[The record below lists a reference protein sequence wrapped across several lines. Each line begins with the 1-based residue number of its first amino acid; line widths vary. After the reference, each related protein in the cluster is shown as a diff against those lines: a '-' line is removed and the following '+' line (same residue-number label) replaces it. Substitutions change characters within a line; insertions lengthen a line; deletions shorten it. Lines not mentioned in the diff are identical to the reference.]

1 MTLDTY
7 FREGFLMHVTG
18 VIVEYNPMHNG
29 HVYHVEQSRQTTG
42 ADAVAAVMSGHFLQR
57 GEPAMLNKWARTKM
71 ALAQGVD
78 LVLEMPAAYSTQSAA
93 LFALGSVAT
102 LDRLGVV
109 DSLCFGSESG
119 DISALQT
126 LSSIIAQEPALL
138 QSLIREEL
146 QKGQSYPRATSAAL
160 ARFAELDPSL
170 DSQLLRMPNNML
182 GLEYLAALR
191 KLSSSIRPA
200 TITRIAAGY
209 NDETISHPKIASATA
224 IRKATLESGAETA
237 KPLLPP
243 FSYQMM
249 QEEFRAGRGPMRW
262 ENFRQA
268 LFTLLLHSTP
278 ERLREYVGVDEGLE
292 ARLLDAARRTET
304 VHDLIEAVK
313 TKRYTWTK
321 IQRAL
326 TSILL
331 GVTREIQAEM
341 NVDAGPSYIRV
352 LGFTERGRQVL
363 KRAVKTAVVPILTNL
378 PREKSAM
385 LELDVRASAVYAQG
399 YPQKQPGAALWDYT
413 VPVIRM
419 K

>member
-1 MTLDTY
+1 
-7 FREGFLMHVTG
+7 MHVTG

-42 ADAVAAVMSGHFLQR
+42 ADAVVAVMSGQFLQR
-57 GEPAMLNKWARTKM
+57 GEPAMLNKWARTRM
-71 ALAQGVD
+71 ALRQGVD
-78 LVLEMPAAYSTQSAA
+78 LVLEMPVAYSTQSAT
-93 LFALGSVAT
+93 LFAYGSVAT

-119 DISALQT
+119 DITALQT
-126 LSSIIAQEPALL
+126 LSSIIAQEPPLL

-146 QKGQSYPRATSAAL
+146 EKGQSYPRAMSTALTRYTEQDPRFTAAHS
-160 ARFAELDPSL
+160 ELVG
-170 DSQLLRMPNNML
+170 QPNNML
-182 GLEYLAALR
+182 GLEYLSALR
-191 KLSSSIRPA
+191 KLGSAIRPA

-224 IRKATLESGAETA
+224 IRKATLETGVQTTE
-237 KPLLPP
+237 PLLPP
-243 FSYQMM
+243 YSYAVL
-249 QEEFRAGRGPMRW
+249 QEEFAAGRGPVRW

-268 LFTLLLHSTP
+268 LFAMLLHSTP
-278 ERLREYVGVDEGLE
+278 DQLRSYVGVDEGLE
-292 ARLLDAARRTET
+292 SRLLDAARRVDT
-304 VHDLIEAVK
+304 VQELLEAVK

-331 GVTREIQAEM
+331 GVTREWQARME
-341 NVDAGPSYIRV
+341 VEAGPSYIRV

-363 KRAVKTAVVPILTNL
+363 KAAAQSAVVPILTNL

-385 LELDVRASAVYAQG
+385 LELDVRASALYAQG
-399 YPQKQPGAALWDYT
+399 YSERQPGATMWDYT

-419 K
+419 